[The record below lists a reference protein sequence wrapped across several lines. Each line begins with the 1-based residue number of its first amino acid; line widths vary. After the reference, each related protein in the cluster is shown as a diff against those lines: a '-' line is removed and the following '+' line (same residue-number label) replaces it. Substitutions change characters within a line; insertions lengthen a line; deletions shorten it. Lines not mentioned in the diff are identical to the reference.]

1 MAKHTD
7 TMTDVDL
14 PVQRI
19 VARRNR
25 ALRRFDNAWRDA
37 AQRSCSED
45 DAELAYMLAGDDDP
59 PNPVTNPNDIPP
71 PPPPEE
77 DEEEDDEKT
86 ETTRTVAFSFRKSE
100 KRVTKRD
107 GETTVRYTETST
119 EVMHTSSDDPPNPVT
134 DPNDIPPPPPPEE
147 LRSLASQ
154 SPEGAHG
161 TFLRRREEICRKFD
175 RYIEQ
180 AGGRRDQKRL
190 N

>member
-1 MAKHTD
+1 VAKSTD

-14 PVQRI
+14 PVRRI

-37 AQRSCSED
+37 ATRSCSEE
-45 DAELAYMLAGDDDP
+45 DAELAYMLAADDDP
-59 PNPVTNPNDIPP
+59 PNPTTDPNTIPP
-71 PPPPEE
+71 PPPPDEDE
-77 DEEEDDEKT
+77 DEEGEKT

-107 GETTVRYTETST
+107 GETTVRYSESST

-147 LRSLASQ
+147 LQRLASKD
-154 SPEGAHG
+154 PEGTHG
-161 TFLRRREEICRKFD
+161 TFLRRRDEICRRFD
-175 RYIEQ
+175 RFIEQ
-180 AGGRRDQKRL
+180 AGGSPGQRRL
-190 N
+190 T